1 MIRKVILTAVVLLVA
16 MSAWAVPHLTE
27 EWVREHYGKREVYVP
42 MRDGVRLHMAVYEPA
57 DSLSHPVIL
66 IRTPYGVSPYG
77 EKYSSSL
84 RSWMR
89 MFALNNYIIV
99 FQSVRGTYLSEGT
112 YENIRPLKPEDAGL
126 LETDEATIFCSS
138 FFLSTSL
145 TIYFVP
151 CSSISIHSN
160 ISLLLFNIFFF
171 TLFKYLKFFFL
182 RYFFMSYFSNS
193 LFILFTKS
201 LSLYIIS
208 IEKIVFDN
216 KYNIINDTIIPNII

>member
-16 MSAWAVPHLTE
+16 MSEWAVPHLTE

-126 LETDEATIFCSS
+126 LETDEATDSYDTVEWLVNNTRTNGAVGVKGVSYPGFYAMLAG
-138 FFLSTSL
+138 LSGHPAVKAVSPQAPVTDWWMGDDAHHNGVWML
-145 TIYFVP
+145 DI
-151 CSSISIHSN
+151 
-160 ISLLLFNIFFF
+160 
-171 TLFKYLKFFFL
+171 
-182 RYFFMSYFSNS
+182 
-193 LFILFTKS
+193 
-201 LSLYIIS
+201 
-208 IEKIVFDN
+208 
-216 KYNIINDTIIPNII
+216 